1 MSAINKVALA
11 GATGNLGPSILKE
24 LLNAGFQVTV
34 LTREGSTHEF
44 PPSVVVKH
52 VNYDSLDS
60 LTAAFQGQDA
70 VISTLGFGGFWAQ
83 QRLVE
88 AAIKANVKRFIP
100 SEFGS
105 DTTNP
110 KTAGLAVFA
119 DKVAL
124 QKLLAEE
131 AAKGNITYTNIYN
144 GPFFD
149 WGIKAGLIL
158 NPNEKTVTLY
168 DGGERRFSTTTLE
181 TIGKAVAAA
190 LKKPDETKNRGLF
203 IQDAALTLKQLKA
216 VAEKVTG
223 VAWQGKEVSV
233 EKEVLAPALAELKK
247 ENPDTSKTTFPL
259 IITSIWGEGYG
270 SPFSKLDNELLGLR
284 ELTEAEIE
292 AVVAA
297 AIK

>member
-1 MSAINKVALA
+1 MSVINNVALV
-11 GATGNLGPSILKE
+11 GATGNLGPSILKQ

-70 VISTLGFGGFWAQ
+70 VISTLGFGGFSAQ

-88 AAIKANVKRFIP
+88 AALKAHVKRFVP

-105 DTTNP
+105 DTKNS

-124 QKLLAEE
+124 QKFLENE
-131 AAKGNITYTNIYN
+131 AAKGNISYTYIYN
-144 GPFFD
+144 GPFLD
-149 WGIKAGLIL
+149 WGIKVGLII
-158 NPNEKTVTLY
+158 NPKEKAVTLY
-168 DGGERRFSTTTLE
+168 DGGERLFSTTTLD

-190 LKKPDETKNRGLF
+190 LKKPEETRNRGLF

-216 VAEKVTG
+216 IAEKVTG

-233 EKEVLAPALAELKK
+233 ENEVLAPALAELQK
-247 ENPDTSKTTFPL
+247 ENPDPSKTAVPL

-270 SPFSKLDNELLGLR
+270 SPFPKLDNELLGLR

-292 AVVAA
+292 GVVAA
-297 AIK
+297 ATK